1 MNNTDLLL
9 PLSLGPAGAA
19 SPAAN
24 HWRFWPAGDAAAV
37 GEAAG
42 GGLGVGINAVTSGG
56 QIESHPETLLRFRT
70 ADSRSNNQ
78 AQEE

>member
-9 PLSLGPAGAA
+9 PLSLGPGGAA

-24 HWRFWPAGDAAAV
+24 HWRSWPAGHAAAV

-42 GGLGVGINAVTSGG
+42 GGLGVGINAVTCGG
-56 QIESHPETLLRFRT
+56 KIESHAETLLRFRT